1 MFYVLIFFF
10 LAPTKSRNTL
20 AVQQDVIELLD
31 RSLTETPQRSPLKR
45 KVTFTG
51 IKGSPKKISCVSD
64 EEDLLLDI
72 KPLDEQPERTTTNL
86 LTPCQ
91 RIQDSS
97 LKISSSAVTESG
109 KG

>member
-1 MFYVLIFFF
+1 M
-10 LAPTKSRNTL
+10 
-20 AVQQDVIELLD
+20 IELLD
-31 RSLTETPQRSPLKR
+31 YGLTETPQRSSLKR

-64 EEDLLLDI
+64 EEDLLSDI

-86 LTPCQ
+86 PSLCQ
-91 RIQDSS
+91 KIQDSN
-97 LKISSSAVTESG
+97 LKISSSAVTRST